1 MESKELEL
9 TVEQQFRLITLETA
23 IMQMTL
29 EEAREYVR
37 ELTKQQMLKDN
48 LFKRWVG
55 EGGLQ

>member
-1 MESKELEL
+1 MASRDLGL
-9 TVEQQFRLITLETA
+9 TMEQQFRLATLETA

-48 LFKRWVG
+48 LFKRWVR